1 MQDQLAVLGTV
12 SDWVCNEPAG
22 PASSS
27 SESGGGGPDKKARLL
42 QAGFIVQF
50 LYEFDV
56 VESQVRNKQQATS
69 GLG

>member
-12 SDWVCNEPAG
+12 FDWVCNEPAG

-27 SESGGGGPDKKARLL
+27 ASGGGPDKKARLL

-56 VESQVRNKQQATS
+56 VESQVRKQQATS

>member
-1 MQDQLAVLGTV
+1 MQDQLAVLRTV
-12 SDWVCNEPAG
+12 FDWVCNEPAG

-27 SESGGGGPDKKARLL
+27 ASGGGPDKKARLL

-56 VESQVRNKQQATS
+56 VESQVRTKQQATS